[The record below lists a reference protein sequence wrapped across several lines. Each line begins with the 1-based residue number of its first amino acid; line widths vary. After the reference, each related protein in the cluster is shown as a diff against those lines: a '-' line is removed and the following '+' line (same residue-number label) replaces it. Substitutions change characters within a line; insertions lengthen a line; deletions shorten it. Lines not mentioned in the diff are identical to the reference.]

1 VNFVKRLSDRQS
13 VNCVTLRYWKMDCCM
28 ILEAL
33 HMQNGVHVHINLFAV
48 SHPAQ
53 SLPGT
58 HYSHL
63 MDDLIS

>member
-1 VNFVKRLSDRQS
+1 
-13 VNCVTLRYWKMDCCM
+13 M

-53 SLPGT
+53 PLPGT
-58 HYSHL
+58 HWFSPYGRF
-63 MDDLIS
+63 D

>member
-1 VNFVKRLSDRQS
+1 
-13 VNCVTLRYWKMDCCM
+13 M

-63 MDDLIS
+63 MDDLISQ